1 MAYAAGN
8 RIIADR
14 FRAAQKIGK
23 GQSGFGAVVSVTG
36 SDKIQDRLSML
47 AQFSKQAENQI
58 VAVNRRVAKV
68 YLNYLNANIKD
79 FPRDILVQFKDR
91 DDIRVRKGQL
101 RRSLGSFQPQ
111 RWNPTKI
118 LAGPITDNVGA
129 RRKKGV
135 QMINGRKTY
144 SQVSDGWFAHIVEGG
159 DSFGIKKRTANTG
172 VFMRGKVATQDRA
185 MRLRDRLLRKEFSRY
200 LNTLLRA

>member
-14 FRAAQKIGK
+14 FRAAEKLGQGK
-23 GQSGFGAVVSVTG
+23 SGYSSVVSVTG
-36 SDKIQDRLSML
+36 SDKIQHRLSML
-47 AQFSKQAENQI
+47 AKWSQQAENQI
-58 VAVNRRVAKV
+58 VSINRRVAKV
-68 YLNYLNANIKD
+68 YLNYLNANIQD
-79 FPRDILVQFKDR
+79 FDRDILVQFKDR
-91 DDIRVRKGQL
+91 DDIRVRRGQL
-101 RRSLGSFQPQ
+101 RRSLGSFQPE

-144 SQVSDGWFAHIVEGG
+144 RQTSDGWFAHIVEGG
-159 DSFGIKKRTANTG
+159 DSFGIKKRTVNTG
-172 VFMRGKVATQDRA
+172 VFMRGKLATQYRA
-185 MRLRDRLLRKEFSRY
+185 ERLRDRLLKKEFSRY
-200 LNTLLRA
+200 LNTLLRG